1 MFGRNDF
8 VENVKS
14 ALAAVDC
21 DMGAFR
27 SWQKMYDKL
36 KKKKS
41 EQEDRYRRCREQ
53 TKRVQEDAQLMEH
66 MLTTAQSVDG
76 KEFGRLLKDL
86 RQMQNSFDHEF
97 LVSKEDQEFH
107 STYDTILR
115 LGTKALNAPD
125 QKLLLQSEIEN
136 LLALL
141 KENLEKEEPE
151 IAALTFYYQ
160 FGSDQELAQLPP
172 AEKLSKIT
180 YLYEC
185 EFRRPILQLLESG
198 ISGAGEQKHT
208 YETATDRGSRK
219 NMKRCRS
226 FWCTSG
232 TYFRTDDGR
241 IKKQEDSYGT
251 QTIAGRKIPAL

>member
-136 LLALL
+136 LLSLL

-151 IAALTFYYQ
+151 IAALTFII
-160 FGSDQELAQLPP
+160 SLDRIRN
-172 AEKLSKIT
+172 SRS
-180 YLYEC
+180 C
-185 EFRRPILQLLESG
+185 RRRRSCRRLHIYMNVSSG
-198 ISGAGEQKHT
+198 
-208 YETATDRGSRK
+208 DRFCGFWNLVFPVPGSRNVHMKLQQTVAAGK
-219 NMKRCRS
+219 NTKRCRS
-226 FWCTSG
+226 FWTGSPNI
-232 TYFRTDDGR
+232 F
-241 IKKQEDSYGT
+241 
-251 QTIAGRKIPAL
+251 

>member
-172 AEKLSKIT
+172 TEKLEKIT
-180 YLYEC
+180 YFYER
-185 EFRRPILQLLESG
+185 EFRQPILQLLENG
-198 ISGAGEQKHT
+198 ISRAGQLKDT
-208 YETATDRGSRK
+208 YEAATDRASRK
-219 NMKRCRS
+219 KYEMLQVL
-226 FWCTSG
+226 F
-232 TYFRTDDGR
+232 DGQPEH
-241 IKKQEDSYGT
+241 ILEQLMEE
-251 QTIAGRKIPAL
+251 

>member
-141 KENLEKEEPE
+141 KENLEKDRRLRHLHFIISLDRIRNSRSCRRQRSCRRLHIYMNVSSGDRFCSFWNQVFPVPE
-151 IAALTFYYQ
+151 SRNIYMKLQQTVAA
-160 FGSDQELAQLPP
+160 E
-172 AEKLSKIT
+172 
-180 YLYEC
+180 
-185 EFRRPILQLLESG
+185 
-198 ISGAGEQKHT
+198 
-208 YETATDRGSRK
+208 K

-226 FWCTSG
+226 FLVHIRNI
-232 TYFRTDDGR
+232 F
-241 IKKQEDSYGT
+241 
-251 QTIAGRKIPAL
+251 

>member
-136 LLALL
+136 LLSLL

-172 AEKLSKIT
+172 AEKLEKIT
-180 YLYEC
+180 YFYEH
-185 EFRRPILQLLESG
+185 EFRQPILQLLENG
-198 ISGAGEQKHT
+198 ISRAGQLKDT
-208 YETATDRGSRK
+208 YEAATDRASRK
-219 NMKRCRS
+219 KYEMLQVL
-226 FWCTSG
+226 F
-232 TYFRTDDGR
+232 DGQPEH
-241 IKKQEDSYGT
+241 ILEQLMEE
-251 QTIAGRKIPAL
+251 

>member
-180 YLYEC
+180 YLYV
-185 EFRRPILQLLESG
+185 
-198 ISGAGEQKHT
+198 
-208 YETATDRGSRK
+208 
-219 NMKRCRS
+219 
-226 FWCTSG
+226 
-232 TYFRTDDGR
+232 
-241 IKKQEDSYGT
+241 DS
-251 QTIAGRKIPAL
+251 L

>member
-1 MFGRNDF
+1 MQRADKACAGRCTADGTYAYHCAIGRW
-8 VENVKS
+8 K
-14 ALAAVDC
+14 
-21 DMGAFR
+21 GIR
-27 SWQKMYDKL
+27 
-36 KKKKS
+36 
-41 EQEDRYRRCREQ
+41 Q
-53 TKRVQEDAQLMEH
+53 T
-66 MLTTAQSVDG
+66 
-76 KEFGRLLKDL
+76 LKDL

-160 FGSDQELAQLPP
+160 FGSYQELAQLPP

-185 EFRRPILQLLESG
+185 EFRRPILRLLESG
-198 ISGAGEQKHT
+198 ISSARQQKRT

-219 NMKRCRS
+219 KYETLQIFFGAHPENILEQMM
-226 FWCTSG
+226 
-232 TYFRTDDGR
+232 
-241 IKKQEDSYGT
+241 EE
-251 QTIAGRKIPAL
+251 

>member
-136 LLALL
+136 LLSLL

-180 YLYEC
+180 YLYEH
-185 EFRRPILQLLESG
+185 EFRQPILQLLENG
-198 ISGAGEQKHT
+198 ISRAGQLKDT
-208 YETATDRGSRK
+208 YEAATDRASRK
-219 NMKRCRS
+219 KYEMLQVL
-226 FWCTSG
+226 F
-232 TYFRTDDGR
+232 DGQPEH
-241 IKKQEDSYGT
+241 ILEQLMEE
-251 QTIAGRKIPAL
+251 

>member
-115 LGTKALNAPD
+115 LGMKALNASD

-141 KENLEKEEPE
+141 KENLEKEEPKIE
-151 IAALTFYYQ
+151 ALTFYYQ
-160 FGSDQELAQLPP
+160 LGSDQELAQLPP
-172 AEKLSKIT
+172 AEKLEKIT
-180 YLYEC
+180 YFYEH
-185 EFRRPILQLLESG
+185 EFRQPILQLLENG
-198 ISGAGEQKHT
+198 ISRAGQLKDT
-208 YETATDRGSRK
+208 YEAATDRASRK
-219 NMKRCRS
+219 KYEMLQVL
-226 FWCTSG
+226 F
-232 TYFRTDDGR
+232 DGQPEH
-241 IKKQEDSYGT
+241 ILEQLMEE
-251 QTIAGRKIPAL
+251 

>member
-136 LLALL
+136 LLALV
-141 KENLEKEEPE
+141 KENLEKEEPKIE
-151 IAALTFYYQ
+151 ALTFYYQ
-160 FGSDQELAQLPP
+160 LGSDQELAQLPP
-172 AEKLSKIT
+172 TEKLEKIT
-180 YLYEC
+180 YFYER
-185 EFRRPILQLLESG
+185 EFRQPILLLLENG
-198 ISGAGEQKHT
+198 ISRAGQLKDT
-208 YETATDRGSRK
+208 YEAATDRASRK
-219 NMKRCRS
+219 KYEMLQVL
-226 FWCTSG
+226 F
-232 TYFRTDDGR
+232 DGQPEH
-241 IKKQEDSYGT
+241 ILEQLMEE
-251 QTIAGRKIPAL
+251 

>member
-97 LVSKEDQEFH
+97 LV
-107 STYDTILR
+107 TPL
-115 LGTKALNAPD
+115 TK
-125 QKLLLQSEIEN
+125 
-136 LLALL
+136 
-141 KENLEKEEPE
+141 
-151 IAALTFYYQ
+151 LT
-160 FGSDQELAQLPP
+160 L
-172 AEKLSKIT
+172 I
-180 YLYEC
+180 
-185 EFRRPILQLLESG
+185 
-198 ISGAGEQKHT
+198 
-208 YETATDRGSRK
+208 
-219 NMKRCRS
+219 
-226 FWCTSG
+226 TSG
-232 TYFRTDDGR
+232 VIGVSRR
-241 IKKQEDSYGT
+241 
-251 QTIAGRKIPAL
+251 IPAILAMSICFFVFLAHFTV

>member
-136 LLALL
+136 LLSLL
-141 KENLEKEEPE
+141 KENLEKEEPKIE
-151 IAALTFYYQ
+151 ALTFYYQ
-160 FGSDQELAQLPP
+160 LGSDQELAQLPP
-172 AEKLSKIT
+172 AEKLEKIT
-180 YLYEC
+180 YFYEH
-185 EFRRPILQLLESG
+185 EFRQPILQLLENG
-198 ISGAGEQKHT
+198 ISRAGQLKDT
-208 YETATDRGSRK
+208 YEAATDRASRK
-219 NMKRCRS
+219 KYEMLQVL
-226 FWCTSG
+226 F
-232 TYFRTDDGR
+232 DGQPEH
-241 IKKQEDSYGT
+241 ILEQLMEE
-251 QTIAGRKIPAL
+251 

>member
-41 EQEDRYRRCREQ
+41 EQEDRYWRCREQ

-66 MLTTAQSVDG
+66 MLTTEQSVDG

-198 ISGAGEQKHT
+198 ISGARQQKPT

-219 NMKRCRS
+219 KYETLQIFFDEEPEHILEQMM
-226 FWCTSG
+226 
-232 TYFRTDDGR
+232 
-241 IKKQEDSYGT
+241 EE
-251 QTIAGRKIPAL
+251 

>member
-172 AEKLSKIT
+172 AEKLEKIT
-180 YLYEC
+180 YFYEH
-185 EFRRPILQLLESG
+185 EFRQPILQLLENG
-198 ISGAGEQKHT
+198 ISRAGQLKDT
-208 YETATDRGSRK
+208 YEAATDRASRK
-219 NMKRCRS
+219 KYEMLQVL
-226 FWCTSG
+226 F
-232 TYFRTDDGR
+232 DGQPEH
-241 IKKQEDSYGT
+241 ILEQLMEE
-251 QTIAGRKIPAL
+251 

>member
-141 KENLEKEEPE
+141 KENLEKEEPKIE
-151 IAALTFYYQ
+151 ALTFYYQ
-160 FGSDQELAQLPP
+160 LGSDQELAQLPP
-172 AEKLSKIT
+172 AEKLEKIT
-180 YLYEC
+180 YFYER
-185 EFRRPILQLLESG
+185 EFRQPILQLLENG
-198 ISGAGEQKHT
+198 ISRAGQLKDT
-208 YETATDRGSRK
+208 YEAATDRASRK
-219 NMKRCRS
+219 KYEMLQVL
-226 FWCTSG
+226 F
-232 TYFRTDDGR
+232 DGQPEH
-241 IKKQEDSYGT
+241 ILEQLMEE
-251 QTIAGRKIPAL
+251 

>member
-141 KENLEKEEPE
+141 KENLEKRNRRLRHLHF
-151 IAALTFYYQ
+151 IISLDRIRNSRSCRRRRSCRKLHIYMNVSS
-160 FGSDQELAQLPP
+160 GS
-172 AEKLSKIT
+172 LSCGFWN
-180 YLYEC
+180 LV
-185 EFRRPILQLLESG
+185 FPVP
-198 ISGAGEQKHT
+198 
-208 YETATDRGSRK
+208 GSR
-219 NMKRCRS
+219 NVHMKL
-226 FWCTSG
+226 
-232 TYFRTDDGR
+232 
-241 IKKQEDSYGT
+241 Q
-251 QTIAGRKIPAL
+251 QTVAAGKI

>member
-141 KENLEKEEPE
+141 KENLEKRGTGDCGTY
-151 IAALTFYYQ
+151 ILLSVWI
-160 FGSDQELAQLPP
+160 GSELAQLPP

-185 EFRRPILQLLESG
+185 EFRRPILRLFG
-198 ISGAGEQKHT
+198 I
-208 YETATDRGSRK
+208 
-219 NMKRCRS
+219 
-226 FWCTSG
+226 W
-232 TYFRTDDGR
+232 YF
-241 IKKQEDSYGT
+241 
-251 QTIAGRKIPAL
+251 

>member
-141 KENLEKEEPE
+141 KENLEKRNRRLRHLHFIISLDRIRNSRSCRRQRSCRRLHIYMNVSSGDRFCNFWNQVFPVPE
-151 IAALTFYYQ
+151 SRNIHMKLQQTVAA
-160 FGSDQELAQLPP
+160 E
-172 AEKLSKIT
+172 
-180 YLYEC
+180 
-185 EFRRPILQLLESG
+185 
-198 ISGAGEQKHT
+198 
-208 YETATDRGSRK
+208 K

-226 FWCTSG
+226 FLVHIRNI
-232 TYFRTDDGR
+232 F
-241 IKKQEDSYGT
+241 
-251 QTIAGRKIPAL
+251 

>member
-185 EFRRPILQLLESG
+185 EFRQPILRPFWSWANQSFFYPAAFG
-198 ISGAGEQKHT
+198 IWYFQCQAAET
-208 YETATDRGSRK
+208 Y
-219 NMKRCRS
+219 
-226 FWCTSG
+226 
-232 TYFRTDDGR
+232 
-241 IKKQEDSYGT
+241 I
-251 QTIAGRKIPAL
+251 

>member
-172 AEKLSKIT
+172 TEKLEKIT
-180 YLYEC
+180 YFYEH
-185 EFRRPILQLLESG
+185 EFRQPILQLLENG
-198 ISGAGEQKHT
+198 ISRAGQLKDT
-208 YETATDRGSRK
+208 YEAATDRASRK
-219 NMKRCRS
+219 KYEMLQVL
-226 FWCTSG
+226 F
-232 TYFRTDDGR
+232 DGQPEH
-241 IKKQEDSYGT
+241 ILEQLMEE
-251 QTIAGRKIPAL
+251 

>member
-180 YLYEC
+180 YFYEH
-185 EFRRPILQLLESG
+185 EFRQPILQLLENG
-198 ISGAGEQKHT
+198 ISRAGQLKDT
-208 YETATDRGSRK
+208 YEAATDRASRK
-219 NMKRCRS
+219 KYEMLQVL
-226 FWCTSG
+226 F
-232 TYFRTDDGR
+232 DGQPEH
-241 IKKQEDSYGT
+241 ILEQLMEE
-251 QTIAGRKIPAL
+251 

>member
-125 QKLLLQSEIEN
+125 QKLLLQSETEN

-141 KENLEKEEPE
+141 KENLEKEEPKIE
-151 IAALTFYYQ
+151 ALTFYYQ
-160 FGSDQELAQLPP
+160 LGSDQELAQLPP
-172 AEKLSKIT
+172 AEKLEKIT
-180 YLYEC
+180 YFYER
-185 EFRRPILQLLESG
+185 EFRQPILQLLENG
-198 ISGAGEQKHT
+198 ISRAGQLKDI
-208 YETATDRGSRK
+208 YEAATDR
-219 NMKRCRS
+219 
-226 FWCTSG
+226 
-232 TYFRTDDGR
+232 
-241 IKKQEDSYGT
+241 
-251 QTIAGRKIPAL
+251 AGRKKYEMLQVLFDGQPEHILEQLMEE

>member
-136 LLALL
+136 
-141 KENLEKEEPE
+141 
-151 IAALTFYYQ
+151 
-160 FGSDQELAQLPP
+160 QLPP

-185 EFRRPILQLLESG
+185 EFRRPILRLLESG
-198 ISGAGEQKHT
+198 ISSARQQKRT

-219 NMKRCRS
+219 KYETLQV
-226 FWCTSG
+226 FL
-232 TYFRTDDGR
+232 DGQPEH
-241 IKKQEDSYGT
+241 ILEQMMEE
-251 QTIAGRKIPAL
+251 

>member
-160 FGSDQELAQLPP
+160 LDRIRNSRSCRRRRSCRKLHIYMNVSSGSYPAAFGIWYFQCQA
-172 AEKLSKIT
+172 AET
-180 YLYEC
+180 Y
-185 EFRRPILQLLESG
+185 I
-198 ISGAGEQKHT
+198 
-208 YETATDRGSRK
+208 
-219 NMKRCRS
+219 
-226 FWCTSG
+226 
-232 TYFRTDDGR
+232 
-241 IKKQEDSYGT
+241 
-251 QTIAGRKIPAL
+251 